1 MSWKNIKLNIEDNI
15 AVVMLSRPEKMNALT
30 AEMILEYVDV
40 LDRCDSNDEVKA
52 VIVTGDG
59 RAFCAGADIS
69 GGSESFA
76 DVSNDDA
83 LNPDGSI
90 NYSAEAVRDVGGFI
104 TLRLYDMKK
113 PVIGAVNGAAVGAG
127 STMLLPMD
135 YRIASDKA
143 KFGFVF
149 ARRGIVPESASSFF
163 LPRLV
168 GISQAVDW
176 CMTGRVF
183 GPQEA
188 LEGGLISNICSPE
201 TLLECAHTIARDIID
216 NTSPVSVALTRQMLW
231 KSLGWSHP
239 MDAHKLES
247 RSVFSRSTSADAQE
261 GVASF
266 LEKRPAKYPQS
277 VAKDMPDFYPW
288 WEPAQYD

>member
-1 MSWKNIKLNIEDNI
+1 VSWKNIKLNIEDNI

>member
-135 YRIASDKA
+135 YRIASDNA

>member
-201 TLLECAHTIARDIID
+201 TLLEYAHTIARDIID

>member
-1 MSWKNIKLNIEDNI
+1 MTWKSIKLNVEDNI
-15 AVVMLSRPEKMNALT
+15 AVVTLSRPDKMNALT
-30 AEMILEYVDV
+30 AEMIHEFVDV
-40 LDRCDSNDEVKA
+40 LDRCDSDDDVKA

-83 LNPDGSI
+83 RNPDGSV
-90 NYSAEAVRDVGGFI
+90 NYSSEAVRDGGGFI

-135 YRIASDKA
+135 YRIASETA

-149 ARRGIVPESASSFF
+149 ARRGIVPESASTFF

-168 GISQAVDW
+168 GISQALDW

-183 GPQEA
+183 GSQEA
-188 LEGGLISNICSPE
+188 LDGGLISKICSPE
-201 TLLECAHTIARDIID
+201 TLLECAHTIARNIID
-216 NTSPVSVALTRQMLW
+216 NTSPVSIALTRQMLW
-231 KSLGWSHP
+231 KSLGWDHP

-247 RSVFSRSTSADAQE
+247 RGVFSRSTSADAQE

-288 WEPAQYD
+288 WEPENYD